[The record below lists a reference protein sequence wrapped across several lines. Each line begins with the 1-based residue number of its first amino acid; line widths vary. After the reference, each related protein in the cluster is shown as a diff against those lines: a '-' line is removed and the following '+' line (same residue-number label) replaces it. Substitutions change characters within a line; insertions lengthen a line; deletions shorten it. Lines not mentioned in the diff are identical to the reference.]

1 MTDSIGQRPGGDS
14 AGDLVARFIS
24 AFNFRDLDT
33 MLETLDPE
41 VDFHPLR
48 MLGVEHSY
56 RGHSG
61 VEEWFGQITGLD
73 HQHRIAVASMESLPD
88 GGLLVSGRLEAG
100 DNQPTRTPF
109 SALYHVSDGRIT
121 VVHHYMSDRQ
131 TLDRLGMST

>member
-61 VEEWFGQITGLD
+61 VEEWFRSGLD
-73 HQHRIAVASMESLPD
+73 PRARRSACPAPESGSCTGATASTAALS
-88 GGLLVSGRLEAG
+88 
-100 DNQPTRTPF
+100 
-109 SALYHVSDGRIT
+109 SAS
-121 VVHHYMSDRQ
+121 
-131 TLDRLGMST
+131 